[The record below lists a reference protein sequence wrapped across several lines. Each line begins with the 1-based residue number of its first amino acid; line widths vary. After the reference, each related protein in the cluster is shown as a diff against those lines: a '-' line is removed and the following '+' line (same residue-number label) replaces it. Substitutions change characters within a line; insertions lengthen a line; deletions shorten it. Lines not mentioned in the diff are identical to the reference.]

1 MNSGMSKL
9 SPFKKDPK
17 QRATIKVKTVAD
29 RLMSGGMKPQKMAG
43 K

>member
-1 MNSGMSKL
+1 MSKL

-17 QRATIKVKTVAD
+17 QKATIKVMTVAD
-29 RLMSGGMKPQKMAG
+29 RLKQSAKPPKPVGA

>member
-17 QRATIKVKTVAD
+17 QRVTIKVMTVAD
-29 RLMSGGMKPQKMAG
+29 RLKQGVKPVPRMAG